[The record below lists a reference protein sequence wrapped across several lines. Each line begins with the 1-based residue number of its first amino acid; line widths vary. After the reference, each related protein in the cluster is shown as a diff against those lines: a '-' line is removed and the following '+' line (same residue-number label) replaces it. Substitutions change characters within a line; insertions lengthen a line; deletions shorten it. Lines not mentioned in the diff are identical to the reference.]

1 MGRSMNRKMEP
12 RGDKADLL
20 AAGLAGLPSGLGF
33 GAWGISP
40 GCLRWQQAELYRG
53 EWSTE
58 KTGQNSSQLDL
69 LGEAGRQG
77 SEWESHLVVPDGCS
91 PPELQEKAQT
101 GG

>member
-1 MGRSMNRKMEP
+1 MERK
-12 RGDKADLL
+12 GYITDLL

-91 PPELQEKAQT
+91 PPELQEKS
-101 GG
+101 